1 MKSNNKVV
9 EQVHKTRPE
18 LIMLIELDLS
28 YISESASP
36 LKNEKRTQGGG
47 ENFYWTEM
55 IRVQALF
62 ITSSV
67 WSRLLSAN
75 LFI

>member
-1 MKSNNKVV
+1 MMTTMKSNNKVV

-47 ENFYWTEM
+47 
-55 IRVQALF
+55 
-62 ITSSV
+62 
-67 WSRLLSAN
+67 
-75 LFI
+75 

>member
-1 MKSNNKVV
+1 MMTTMKSNNKVV

-36 LKNEKRTQGGG
+36 LKNEKRTRGGVKT
-47 ENFYWTEM
+47 FTE
-55 IRVQALF
+55 LK
-62 ITSSV
+62 
-67 WSRLLSAN
+67 
-75 LFI
+75 

>member
-36 LKNEKRTQGGG
+36 LINEKRTRGG
-47 ENFYWTEM
+47 WK
-55 IRVQALF
+55 
-62 ITSSV
+62 
-67 WSRLLSAN
+67 LLLNWNDPGTGFVYNIVGLVASP
-75 LFI
+75 

>member
-1 MKSNNKVV
+1 MMTTMKSNNKVV

-36 LKNEKRTQGGG
+36 LINEKRTRGGVKT
-47 ENFYWTEM
+47 FTE
-55 IRVQALF
+55 LK
-62 ITSSV
+62 
-67 WSRLLSAN
+67 
-75 LFI
+75 